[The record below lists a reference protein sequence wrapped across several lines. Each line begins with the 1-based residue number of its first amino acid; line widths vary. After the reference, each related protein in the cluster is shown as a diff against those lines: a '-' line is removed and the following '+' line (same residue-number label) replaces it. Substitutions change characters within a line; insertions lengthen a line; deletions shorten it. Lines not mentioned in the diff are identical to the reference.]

1 MLILEENQE
10 KRHVSC
16 DKIYE
21 DFVVEE
27 EFVFIHVD

>member
-10 KRHVSC
+10 QRHVRGN
-16 DKIYE
+16 KIYE